1 VSLASFLA
9 LIARALREADIPFM
23 LTGSLAAAFYG
34 APRATQDLDLVI
46 ESQPDNLRRFV
57 KDLRSAGLYV
67 DLESAL
73 QALLTDGQF
82 NAIDPTTG
90 WKADLI
96 FRRARPFSESEFG
109 RRQQRELLGIE
120 ISLATLEDLIIA
132 KLEWSELGDS
142 ELQRRDIRELLEM
155 AGYEIDR
162 EYIKRWVDAL
172 NLRRAWDRVSR
183 SD

>member
-1 VSLASFLA
+1 MGRRERRRTWTSLSSLNRIISDVSSRTF
-9 LIARALREADIPFM
+9 
-23 LTGSLAAAFYG
+23 
-34 APRATQDLDLVI
+34 
-46 ESQPDNLRRFV
+46 
-57 KDLRSAGLYV
+57 RSAGLYV

-73 QALLTDGQF
+73 QALLTDEQF

-162 EYIKRWVDAL
+162 EYIER
-172 NLRRAWDRVSR
+172 
-183 SD
+183 